1 MIHRRDEFRAD
12 SSLVEQIKT
21 KENIEICYTSQVTS
35 LEEENGEL
43 KAVVLNETE
52 KIPVSA
58 MFVYIGYAPKTDFVK
73 DLGIT
78 NEAGYI
84 EVNENYETKVPGIYG
99 AGDII
104 VKKVYQIV
112 TAASEGATAAIRF
125 SRKK

>member
-78 NEAGYI
+78 NQAGYI